1 MTGQYDL
8 AIVGASFAGLVC
20 ARVAA
25 ERGLKV
31 AVIEKQSEPGA
42 TVHTTGILVKEAA
55 EAWPAPPGLTRRIA
69 GVRLYAPSM
78 RSIDLASPG
87 YYFLATDTGK
97 LLRAL
102 AADAEAAGAT
112 LHCGVAFNGAR
123 REGGAIIIERPAI
136 AARYLIGA
144 DGARSAVAEC
154 FGLGRNRRFL
164 VGLEA
169 EYEGLE
175 GVDGGRLHTFLDS
188 RFAPGYIAWAVP
200 GVGGITQIGLAC
212 RRADR
217 PELAAFTE
225 KLRRVFDF
233 SRASVV
239 ARRSGPIPVGG
250 AVSPVHAPGVALI
263 GDAAGLV
270 SPLTAGGIFNAYHF
284 GRRAAELVAG
294 YLDGAGPESNTEPGP
309 EPGPVLAAEYPRYR
323 WKSLLRRGLDLG
335 PPNWLFDAALGLAPM
350 RALARLVYFHT
361 KGLGSAAAWRDLI
374 RGGN

>member
-87 YYFLATDTGK
+87 YYFLATDTGP

-112 LHCGVAFNGAR
+112 LHCGTAFNGAR
-123 REGGAIIIERPAI
+123 REGGAIVIEHPAI

-144 DGARSAVAEC
+144 DGARSAVAAC

-175 GVDGGRLHTFLDS
+175 GVEGGRLHTFLDS

-225 KLRRVFDF
+225 KLQRVFDF

-250 AVSPVHAPGVALI
+250 AVLPVHAPGVALI

-294 YLDGAGPESNTEPGP
+294 YLGPESGP

-323 WKSLLRRGLDLG
+323 WKSLMRRGLDLG